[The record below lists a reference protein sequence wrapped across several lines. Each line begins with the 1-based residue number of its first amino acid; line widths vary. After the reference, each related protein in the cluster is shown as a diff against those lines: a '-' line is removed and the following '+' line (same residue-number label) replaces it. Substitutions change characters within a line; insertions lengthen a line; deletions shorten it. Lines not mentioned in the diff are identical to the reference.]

1 MINCLKMKH
10 LGGMILQHITK
21 ILGIAPY
28 EELRHSMENV
38 GSYFSNISLNTYT
51 GDLHE
56 GKNLALEMIH
66 NDYDIVISRGGT
78 ADLIRKNI
86 SIPVIDV
93 SISVYDILGAIKLAK
108 NYTSKFAIVG
118 YSSITET
125 AHLICDILDYSVEI
139 YTIDDSSDHLGL
151 LKSLEKKG
159 IELVLCDAITN
170 KLALEISLNTILIT
184 SGSESIKRTYEQAI
198 ELNMH
203 LQKLKL
209 QNNLL
214 TEAIEKFKTD
224 CLILSSQFELIYSS
238 LDSETNASIYNYL
251 LNKKETTSF
260 TESHTFYHSVNNT
273 VYNLKVNRSNK
284 KNDIFYIV
292 IVQKSVTPI
301 MNSKFGVTYEDK
313 SEVEKKLNNNLYKNP
328 IITDDINNKIKQMN
342 SNNSPIILLGERG
355 TGKDIVSQCVFT
367 SQKNNNHTLVAINSY
382 LLNDAMW
389 KHLLNTNNG
398 PFLEYGNTI
407 QFNHFDKISHE
418 NFEKLLTIIEYTNL
432 HVNNRLIFIC
442 EKTPEGRTSEFYKE
456 LMSRMN
462 SISFLLP
469 PLRERRNELSAILTM
484 FLNKVNIENNKDIV
498 GYEPSALTA
507 LSQYNWP
514 GNFKQLKQVLTQL
527 VYLAKSLY
535 ITSNTVNS
543 ILGKQQMVE
552 NMSNSE
558 DGMNILFNNSKT
570 LHEFNLDIIQLV
582 LDYHNGNQTLAAE
595 QLGISR
601 TTLWRYL
608 NK

>member
-1 MINCLKMKH
+1 MEN
-10 LGGMILQHITK
+10 ITK

-28 EELRHSMENV
+28 EELRKSMENV
-38 GSYFSNISLNTYT
+38 GSTFSNILLNTYT
-51 GDLHE
+51 GDLQE
-56 GKNLALEMIH
+56 GKKLALEVIH

-93 SISVYDILGAIKLAK
+93 SISVYDILGAIKLAN

-139 YTIDDSSDHLGL
+139 YTIDDSSDKLDL

-159 IELVLCDAITN
+159 IKLVLCDAITN

-214 TEAIEKFKTD
+214 TEAIENFKTD

-238 LDSETNASIYNYL
+238 LDTEINVSIYNYL
-251 LNKKETTSF
+251 LHKKDTTPF
-260 TESHTFYHSVNNT
+260 NESHTFYHSVNNT
-273 VYNLKVNRSNK
+273 LYNLKVNISNK
-284 KNDIFYIV
+284 TNDIFYIV
-292 IVQKSVTPI
+292 TVQRSVTPI

-313 SEVEKKLNNNLYKNP
+313 SEVEQKLNNNLYKNP
-328 IITDDINNKIKQMN
+328 IITDDINDKIKQMN

-355 TGKDIVSQCVFT
+355 TGKYIVSQSVFT
-367 SQKNNNHTLVAINSY
+367 SQNNNNNTMVTINSN

-389 KHLLNTNNG
+389 KHLLNTSNG
-398 PFLEYGNTI
+398 PFLEVGNTI
-407 QFNHFDKISHE
+407 QFNHFDKISNE
-418 NFEKLLTIIEYTNL
+418 NFEKLITIIESTNL
-432 HVNNRLIFIC
+432 HVSNRLIFIC
-442 EKTPEGRTSEFYKE
+442 EKTSEGNTSEFYKE
-456 LMSRMN
+456 LLKRMN

-469 PLRERRNELSAILTM
+469 TLRERKNEISAILTM
-484 FLNKVNIENNKDIV
+484 FLNKVNIENNTDII
-498 GYEPSALTA
+498 GYEPNALAT

-514 GNFKQLKQVLTQL
+514 GNFEQLKQVLTEL
-527 VYLAKSLY
+527 VYLSKSLY
-535 ITSNTVNS
+535 ITSNNVNS
-543 ILGKQQMVE
+543 ILGKQKIVE
-552 NMSNSE
+552 NISYSE
-558 DGMNILFNNSKT
+558 NGMNISFNSSKT
-570 LHEFNLDIIQLV
+570 LHEFNLDLIKLV
-582 LDYHNGNQTLAAE
+582 LDQHNGNQTLTAE

>member
-1 MINCLKMKH
+1 MQK
-10 LGGMILQHITK
+10 ITK

-28 EELRHSMENV
+28 EELRYSMENV
-38 GSYFSNISLNTYT
+38 GSTFSNILLHTYT
-51 GDLHE
+51 GDLQE
-56 GKNLALEMIH
+56 GKNLALEMSH
-66 NDYDIVISRGGT
+66 HDYDIVISRGGT
-78 ADLIRKNI
+78 ADLIRKHI

-93 SISVYDILGAIKLAK
+93 SISVYDILGAIKLAN

-159 IELVLCDAITN
+159 VELVLCDAITN

-224 CLILSSQFELIYSS
+224 CLILTSQFELIYSS
-238 LDSETNASIYNYL
+238 LDSEINASIYHYL
-251 LNKKETTSF
+251 LNKKETTPFS
-260 TESHTFYHSVNNT
+260 ESHTFYHSVNNT
-273 VYNLKVNRSNK
+273 LYNLKVNSSYK
-284 KNDIFYIV
+284 ANDFYYIV
-292 IVQKSVTPI
+292 TVQKSVTPI

-313 SEVEKKLNNNLYKNP
+313 SEVEQKLNQNLYKNP
-328 IITDDINNKIKQMN
+328 IITDDLNDKIKQIA

-355 TGKDIVSQCVFT
+355 TGKDIVSQRVFT
-367 SQKNNNHTLVAINSY
+367 SQNNHNHTLVTINCN

-389 KHLLNTNNG
+389 KHLLNTSNG
-398 PFLEYGNTI
+398 PFLEAGNTI
-407 QFNHFDKISHE
+407 QFHHFDKISNE
-418 NFEKLLTIIEYTNL
+418 NFEKLLTIIESTNL
-432 HVNNRLIFIC
+432 HVSNRLIFIC
-442 EKTPEGRTSEFYKE
+442 DKTSEGMTSESYKE
-456 LMSRMN
+456 LMNRMN
-462 SISFLLP
+462 CISFLLP
-469 PLRERRNELSAILTM
+469 TLRERRNELSAILTM
-484 FLNKVNIENNKDIV
+484 FLNKVNIENNTDII
-498 GYEPSALTA
+498 GYEPNALAA

-514 GNFKQLKQVLTQL
+514 GNFKQLKQVLTEL
-527 VYLAKSLY
+527 VYLSKSLY
-535 ITSNTVNS
+535 ITSNTVNN
-543 ILGKQQMVE
+543 ILGKQKMVE
-552 NMSNSE
+552 TISHSE
-558 DGMNILFNNSKT
+558 DGMNISFNSSKT
-570 LHEFNLDIIQLV
+570 LHDFNLDMIKLV
-582 LDYHNGNQTLAAE
+582 LDQHNGNQTLAAE

>member
-1 MINCLKMKH
+1 MKH
-10 LGGMILQHITK
+10 TRGIHMQKITK

-28 EELRHSMENV
+28 EELRYSMENV
-38 GSYFSNISLNTYT
+38 GSTFSNILLHTYT

-93 SISVYDILGAIKLAK
+93 AISVYDILGAIKLAN

-151 LKSLEKKG
+151 LKSLKKKG

-170 KLALEISLNTILIT
+170 KLALEISLNTVLIT

-203 LQKLKL
+203 LQQLKL
-209 QNNLL
+209 QNSLL
-214 TEAIEKFKTD
+214 TEAIDKFKND
-224 CLILSSQFELIYSS
+224 CLILNSQFELIYSS
-238 LDSETNASIYNYL
+238 LDAEINDSIYNYL
-251 LNKKETTSF
+251 LNKKETTPFS
-260 TESHTFYHSVNNT
+260 ESNTFYHSVNNT
-273 VYNLKVNRSNK
+273 LYNLKVNISYKANE
-284 KNDIFYIV
+284 IYYIV
-292 IVQKSVTPI
+292 TVQKSVTPI
-301 MNSKFGVTYEDK
+301 MNAKFGVTYEDK
-313 SEVEKKLNNNLYKNP
+313 SEVEQKLNQNLYKNP
-328 IITDDINNKIKQMN
+328 IITDDLNDKIKQIA

-355 TGKDIVSQCVFT
+355 TGKDIVSQRIFT
-367 SQKNNNHTLVAINSY
+367 SQSHHNQTLVTINCT

-389 KHLLNTNNG
+389 KHLLNTSNG
-398 PFLEYGNTI
+398 PFLEAGNAI
-407 QFNHFDKISHE
+407 LFHQFDKISNE
-418 NFEKLLTIIEYTNL
+418 NFEKLLTIIESTNL
-432 HVNNRLIFIC
+432 HVSNRLIFIC
-442 EKTPEGRTSEFYKE
+442 DKTSEGMTSESYKE
-456 LMSRMN
+456 LMNRMN
-462 SISFLLP
+462 CISFLLP
-469 PLRERRNELSAILTM
+469 TLRERRNELSAILTM
-484 FLNKVNIENNKDIV
+484 FLNKVNIENNTDII
-498 GYEPSALTA
+498 GYEPNALST

-514 GNFKQLKQVLTQL
+514 GNFKQLKQVLTEL
-527 VYLAKSLY
+527 VYLSKSLY
-535 ITSNTVNS
+535 ITSNHVHS
-543 ILGKQQMVE
+543 ILDKQKMVE
-552 NMSNSE
+552 TISTSE
-558 DGMNILFNNSKT
+558 VGMNISFNSSKT
-570 LHEFNLDIIQLV
+570 LHEFNLDMIKLV
-582 LDYHNGNQTLAAE
+582 LDQHKGNQTLAAE

>member
-1 MINCLKMKH
+1 MQN
-10 LGGMILQHITK
+10 ITK

-28 EELRHSMENV
+28 EELRYSMENV
-38 GSYFSNISLNTYT
+38 GSTFPNILLHTYT
-51 GDLHE
+51 GDLQE

-93 SISVYDILGAIKLAK
+93 SISVYDILGAIKLAT

-151 LKSLEKKG
+151 LKSLENRG
-159 IELVLCDAITN
+159 VELVLCDAITN

-184 SGSESIKRTYEQAI
+184 SGSESIKRTFEQAI

-209 QNNLL
+209 KNSLL
-214 TEAIEKFKTD
+214 TEAIENFKTD

-238 LDSETNASIYNYL
+238 LDTEINLSIYNYL
-251 LNKKETTSF
+251 LNKKETTPFS
-260 TESHTFYHSVNNT
+260 ESHTFYHSVNNT
-273 VYNLKVNRSNK
+273 LYNLKVNISNK
-284 KNDIFYIV
+284 TNDTFYIV
-292 IVQKSVTPI
+292 TVQKSVTPV

-313 SEVEKKLNNNLYKNP
+313 SEVDQKLNNNLYKNP
-328 IITDDINNKIKQMN
+328 IITDDINDKIKQIT

-355 TGKDIVSQCVFT
+355 TGKDIVSQRIFT
-367 SQKNNNHTLVAINSY
+367 NQSHNNHTLVAINSN
-382 LLNDAMW
+382 LLNDTMW
-389 KHLLNTNNG
+389 KHLLNTSNG
-398 PFLEYGNTI
+398 PFLEAGNTI
-407 QFNHFDKISHE
+407 QFNHFDKISNE
-418 NFEKLLTIIEYTNL
+418 NFEKLITIIESTNL
-432 HVNNRLIFIC
+432 HVSNRLIFIC
-442 EKTPEGRTSEFYKE
+442 EKTSEGITSEFYKE
-456 LMSRMN
+456 LMNRMN

-469 PLRERRNELSAILTM
+469 TLRERRNELSAILTM
-484 FLNKVNIENNKDIV
+484 FLNKVNIENNTDII
-498 GYEPSALTA
+498 GYEPNALA
-507 LSQYNWP
+507 ILSQYNWP
-514 GNFKQLKQVLTQL
+514 GNFKQLKQVLTEL
-527 VYLAKSLY
+527 VYLSKSLY

-543 ILGKQQMVE
+543 ILGKQNIVE
-552 NMSNSE
+552 NISYSE
-558 DGMNILFNNSKT
+558 DGMNISFNSSKT
-570 LHEFNLDIIQLV
+570 LHEFSLDMIKLV
-582 LDYHNGNQTLAAE
+582 LDQHNGNQTLAAE

>member
-1 MINCLKMKH
+1 MFKNETLS
-10 LGGMILQHITK
+10 GGITLQHITK

-38 GSYFSNISLNTYT
+38 GSLFSNISLNTYT

-56 GKNLALEMIH
+56 GKNLVLEMIH

-125 AHLICDILDYSVEI
+125 ANLICDILDYSVEI

-151 LKSLEKKG
+151 LESLEKKG

-184 SGSESIKRTYEQAI
+184 LGSESIKRTYEQAI

-251 LNKKETTSF
+251 LNKK
-260 TESHTFYHSVNNT
+260 
-273 VYNLKVNRSNK
+273 RR
-284 KNDIFYIV
+284 
-292 IVQKSVTPI
+292 P
-301 MNSKFGVTYEDK
+301 
-313 SEVEKKLNNNLYKNP
+313 
-328 IITDDINNKIKQMN
+328 
-342 SNNSPIILLGERG
+342 
-355 TGKDIVSQCVFT
+355 
-367 SQKNNNHTLVAINSY
+367 
-382 LLNDAMW
+382 
-389 KHLLNTNNG
+389 HLLN
-398 PFLEYGNTI
+398 
-407 QFNHFDKISHE
+407 H
-418 NFEKLLTIIEYTNL
+418 
-432 HVNNRLIFIC
+432 
-442 EKTPEGRTSEFYKE
+442 
-456 LMSRMN
+456 
-462 SISFLLP
+462 
-469 PLRERRNELSAILTM
+469 
-484 FLNKVNIENNKDIV
+484 
-498 GYEPSALTA
+498 
-507 LSQYNWP
+507 
-514 GNFKQLKQVLTQL
+514 
-527 VYLAKSLY
+527 
-535 ITSNTVNS
+535 
-543 ILGKQQMVE
+543 
-552 NMSNSE
+552 
-558 DGMNILFNNSKT
+558 ILF
-570 LHEFNLDIIQLV
+570 IIQ
-582 LDYHNGNQTLAAE
+582 
-595 QLGISR
+595 
-601 TTLWRYL
+601 
-608 NK
+608 

>member
-1 MINCLKMKH
+1 MFKNETFS
-10 LGGMILQHITK
+10 GGITLQHITK

-38 GSYFSNISLNTYT
+38 GSLFSNISLNTYT

-56 GKNLALEMIH
+56 GKNLVLEMIH

-260 TESHTFYHSVNNT
+260 TQSHTFYHSVNNT
-273 VYNLKVNRSNK
+273 VYNLKVNRSK
-284 KNDIFYIV
+284 EKNDVFYIV

-367 SQKNNNHTLVAINSY
+367 SQKNNNHTLVAINSH

-442 EKTPEGRTSEFYKE
+442 EKTSEGRTSEFYKE

-484 FLNKVNIENNKDIV
+484 FLNKVNIENNTDIV

-514 GNFKQLKQVLTQL
+514 GNFKQLKQVLTEL

-543 ILGKQQMVE
+543 ILSKQQMVE

>member
-1 MINCLKMKH
+1 MKH
-10 LGGMILQHITK
+10 TRGIQMEKITK

-28 EELRHSMENV
+28 EELRYSMENV
-38 GSYFSNISLNTYT
+38 GSTFSNILLHTYT
-51 GDLHE
+51 GDLQE

-78 ADLIRKNI
+78 AELIRKNI

-93 SISVYDILGAIKLAK
+93 SISVYDILGAIKLAT

-151 LKSLEKKG
+151 LKSLKKRG

-209 QNNLL
+209 QNSLL

-238 LDSETNASIYNYL
+238 LDTEINDSIYNYL
-251 LNKKETTSF
+251 LNKKETTPFS
-260 TESHTFYHSVNNT
+260 ESNTFYHSVNNT
-273 VYNLKVNRSNK
+273 LYNLKVNSSYKANE
-284 KNDIFYIV
+284 NYYIV
-292 IVQKSVTPI
+292 TVQKSVTPV
-301 MNSKFGVTYEDK
+301 MNAKFGVTYEDK
-313 SEVEKKLNNNLYKNP
+313 SEVEQKLNQNLYKNP
-328 IITDDINNKIKQMN
+328 IITDDLNDKIKQIA

-355 TGKDIVSQCVFT
+355 TGKDIVSQRVFT
-367 SQKNNNHTLVAINSY
+367 SQSHHNHTLVTINAN
-382 LLNDAMW
+382 LLNDTMW
-389 KHLLNTNNG
+389 KHLLNTSNG
-398 PFLEYGNTI
+398 PFLEAGNTI
-407 QFNHFDKISHE
+407 QFNHFDKISNE
-418 NFEKLLTIIEYTNL
+418 NFEKLLTIIESTNL
-432 HVNNRLIFIC
+432 HVSNRLIFIC
-442 EKTPEGRTSEFYKE
+442 EKTAEGMTSEFYKA
-456 LMSRMN
+456 LMNRMN
-462 SISFLLP
+462 AISFLLP
-469 PLRERRNELSAILTM
+469 ALRERRNELSAILTM
-484 FLNKVNIENNKDIV
+484 FLNKVNIENNTDII
-498 GYEPSALTA
+498 GYEPNALAT
-507 LSQYNWP
+507 LSQYDWP
-514 GNFKQLKQVLTQL
+514 GNFKQLKQVLTEL
-527 VYLAKSLY
+527 VYLSKSLY
-535 ITSNTVNS
+535 ITSNTVNH
-543 ILGKQQMVE
+543 ILGKQKMVE
-552 NMSNSE
+552 TISHSE
-558 DGMNILFNNSKT
+558 DGMNISFNSSKT
-570 LHEFNLDIIQLV
+570 LHEFNLEMIKLV
-582 LDYHNGNQTLAAE
+582 LDQHHGNQTLAAE

>member
-1 MINCLKMKH
+1 MQK
-10 LGGMILQHITK
+10 ITK

-28 EELRHSMENV
+28 EELRYSMENV
-38 GSYFSNISLNTYT
+38 GSTFSNILLHTYT
-51 GDLHE
+51 GDLQE
-56 GKNLALEMIH
+56 GKNLALEMSH

-93 SISVYDILGAIKLAK
+93 SISVYDILGAIKLAN

-151 LKSLEKKG
+151 LRSLEKKG
-159 IELVLCDAITN
+159 IQLVLCDAITN

-214 TEAIEKFKTD
+214 TEAIDKFKTD
-224 CLILSSQFELIYSS
+224 CLILTSQFGLIYSS
-238 LDSETNASIYNYL
+238 LDTEMNASIYHYL
-251 LNKKETTSF
+251 LNKKETTPFS
-260 TESHTFYHSVNNT
+260 ESHTFYHSVNNT
-273 VYNLKVNRSNK
+273 LYNLKVNISNK
-284 KNDIFYIV
+284 NNDVFYIV
-292 IVQKSVTPI
+292 TVQKSVTPI

-313 SEVEKKLNNNLYKNP
+313 AEVEQKLNHNLYKNP
-328 IITDDINNKIKQMN
+328 IITDDINDRIKQIT
-342 SNNSPIILLGERG
+342 SNNSPIIVLGERG
-355 TGKDIVSQCVFT
+355 TGKEIVSQRIFT
-367 SQKNNNHTLVAINSY
+367 SQSHNNHTLVAINSS
-382 LLNDAMW
+382 LLNETMW
-389 KHLLNTNNG
+389 KHLLNTSNG
-398 PFLEYGNTI
+398 PFLEAGNTI
-407 QFNHFDKISHE
+407 QFNHFDKISNE
-418 NFEKLLTIIEYTNL
+418 NFEKLITIIESTNL
-432 HVNNRLIFIC
+432 HVSNRLIFVC
-442 EKTPEGRTSEFYKE
+442 EKTSEGIASEFYKE
-456 LMSRMN
+456 LMNRMN

-469 PLRERRNELSAILTM
+469 PLRERRNEISAILTM
-484 FLNKVNIENNKDIV
+484 FLNKVNIENNTDII
-498 GYEPSALTA
+498 GYEPNALAT

-514 GNFKQLKQVLTQL
+514 GNFKQLKQVLTEL
-527 VYLAKSLY
+527 VYLSKSLY
-535 ITSNTVNS
+535 ITSNNVNS
-543 ILGKQQMVE
+543 ILGKQNIVE
-552 NMSNSE
+552 NISYSE
-558 DGMNILFNNSKT
+558 DGMKISFNSSKT
-570 LHEFNLDIIQLV
+570 LHEFNLDMIKLV
-582 LDYHNGNQTLAAE
+582 LDQHNGNQTLAAE

>member
-1 MINCLKMKH
+1 MQK
-10 LGGMILQHITK
+10 ITK

-28 EELRHSMENV
+28 EELRYSMENV
-38 GSYFSNISLNTYT
+38 GSTFSNILLHTYT
-51 GDLHE
+51 GDLQE
-56 GKNLALEMIH
+56 GKNLALEMSH

-93 SISVYDILGAIKLAK
+93 SISVYDILGAIKLAN

-159 IELVLCDAITN
+159 IQLVLCDAITN

-214 TEAIEKFKTD
+214 TEAIDKFKTD
-224 CLILSSQFELIYSS
+224 CLILTSQFELIYSS
-238 LDSETNASIYNYL
+238 LDTEMNASIYHYL
-251 LNKKETTSF
+251 LNKKETTPFS
-260 TESHTFYHSVNNT
+260 ESHTFYHSVNNT
-273 VYNLKVNRSNK
+273 LYNLKVNISNK
-284 KNDIFYIV
+284 NNDVFYIV
-292 IVQKSVTPI
+292 TVQKSVTPI

-313 SEVEKKLNNNLYKNP
+313 AEVEQKLNHNLYKNP
-328 IITDDINNKIKQMN
+328 IITDDINDRIKQIT
-342 SNNSPIILLGERG
+342 SNNSPIIVLGERG
-355 TGKDIVSQCVFT
+355 TGKEIVSQRIFT
-367 SQKNNNHTLVAINSY
+367 SQSHNNHTLVAINSS
-382 LLNDAMW
+382 LLNETMW
-389 KHLLNTNNG
+389 KHLLNTSNG
-398 PFLEYGNTI
+398 PFLEAGNTI
-407 QFNHFDKISHE
+407 QFNHFDRISTE
-418 NFEKLLTIIEYTNL
+418 NFEKLITIIESTNL
-432 HVNNRLIFIC
+432 HVSNRLIFVC
-442 EKTPEGRTSEFYKE
+442 EKTSEGIASEFYKK
-456 LMSRMN
+456 LMNRMN

-469 PLRERRNELSAILTM
+469 PLRERRNEISAILTM
-484 FLNKVNIENNKDIV
+484 FLNKVNIENNTDII
-498 GYEPSALTA
+498 GYEPNALAT

-514 GNFKQLKQVLTQL
+514 GNFKQLKQVLTEL
-527 VYLAKSLY
+527 VYLSKSLY
-535 ITSNTVNS
+535 ITSNNVNS
-543 ILGKQQMVE
+543 ILGKQNIVE
-552 NMSNSE
+552 NISYSE
-558 DGMNILFNNSKT
+558 DGMNISFNSSKT
-570 LHEFNLDIIQLV
+570 LHEFNLDMIKLV
-582 LDYHNGNQTLAAE
+582 LDQHNGNQTLAAE

>member
-1 MINCLKMKH
+1 MQK
-10 LGGMILQHITK
+10 ITK

-28 EELRHSMENV
+28 EELRYSMENV
-38 GSYFSNISLNTYT
+38 GSTFSNILLHTYT
-51 GDLHE
+51 GDLQE
-56 GKNLALEMIH
+56 GKNLALEMSH

-93 SISVYDILGAIKLAK
+93 SISVYDILGAIKLAN

-159 IELVLCDAITN
+159 IQLVLCDAITN

-214 TEAIEKFKTD
+214 TEAIDKFKTD
-224 CLILSSQFELIYSS
+224 CLILTSQFELIYSS
-238 LDSETNASIYNYL
+238 LDTEMNASIYHYL
-251 LNKKETTSF
+251 LNKKGTTPFS
-260 TESHTFYHSVNNT
+260 ESHTFYHSVNNT
-273 VYNLKVNRSNK
+273 LYNLKVNISNK
-284 KNDIFYIV
+284 TNDVFYIV
-292 IVQKSVTPI
+292 TVQKSVTPI

-313 SEVEKKLNNNLYKNP
+313 SEVEQKLNHNLYKNP
-328 IITDDINNKIKQMN
+328 IITDDINDRIKQIT
-342 SNNSPIILLGERG
+342 SNNSPIIVLGERG
-355 TGKDIVSQCVFT
+355 TGKEIVSQRIFT
-367 SQKNNNHTLVAINSY
+367 SQSHNNHTLVAINSS
-382 LLNDAMW
+382 LLNETMW
-389 KHLLNTNNG
+389 KHLLNTSNG
-398 PFLEYGNTI
+398 PFLEAGNTI
-407 QFNHFDKISHE
+407 QFNHFDKISNE
-418 NFEKLLTIIEYTNL
+418 NFEKLITIIESTNL
-432 HVNNRLIFIC
+432 HVSNRLIFVC
-442 EKTPEGRTSEFYKE
+442 EKTSEGIASEFYKE
-456 LMSRMN
+456 LMNRMN

-469 PLRERRNELSAILTM
+469 PLRERRNEISAILTM
-484 FLNKVNIENNKDIV
+484 FLNKVNIENNTDII
-498 GYEPSALTA
+498 GYEPNALAT

-514 GNFKQLKQVLTQL
+514 GNFKQLKQVLTEL
-527 VYLAKSLY
+527 VYLSKSLY
-535 ITSNTVNS
+535 ITSNNVNS
-543 ILGKQQMVE
+543 ILGKQNIVE
-552 NMSNSE
+552 NISYSE
-558 DGMNILFNNSKT
+558 DGMNISFNSSKT
-570 LHEFNLDIIQLV
+570 LHEFNLDMIKLV
-582 LDYHNGNQTLAAE
+582 LDQHNGNQTLAAE

>member
-1 MINCLKMKH
+1 MQK
-10 LGGMILQHITK
+10 ITK

-28 EELRHSMENV
+28 EELRYSMENV
-38 GSYFSNISLNTYT
+38 GSTFSNILLNTYT
-51 GDLHE
+51 GDLQE

-93 SISVYDILGAIKLAK
+93 SISVYDILGAIKLAN

-238 LDSETNASIYNYL
+238 LDTEMNISIYNYL

-260 TESHTFYHSVNNT
+260 NESHTFYHSVNNT
-273 VYNLKVNRSNK
+273 LYNLKVNRSNK

-292 IVQKSVTPI
+292 TVQKSVTPI

-328 IITDDINNKIKQMN
+328 IITEDINDKIKQMN

-355 TGKDIVSQCVFT
+355 TGKDIVSQRVFT
-367 SQKNNNHTLVAINSY
+367 SQKNNNHTLVAINSN
-382 LLNDAMW
+382 LLNDTMW
-389 KHLLNTNNG
+389 KHLLNTSNG
-398 PFLEYGNTI
+398 PFLEAGNTI
-407 QFNHFDKISHE
+407 KFNYFDKISNE
-418 NFEKLLTIIEYTNL
+418 NFEKLITIIESTNL
-432 HVNNRLIFIC
+432 HVSNRLIFIC
-442 EKTPEGRTSEFYKE
+442 EKTSEGSTSEFYKE
-456 LMSRMN
+456 LMNRMN

-484 FLNKVNIENNKDIV
+484 FLNKVNIENNTDII
-498 GYEPSALTA
+498 GYEPNALAT

-514 GNFKQLKQVLTQL
+514 GNFKQLKQVLTEL
-527 VYLAKSLY
+527 VYLSKSLY

-543 ILGKQQMVE
+543 ILGKQQIVE
-552 NMSNSE
+552 NISNSK
-558 DGMNILFNNSKT
+558 DGMNISFNSSKT
-570 LHEFNLDIIQLV
+570 LHEFNLDMIKLV
-582 LDYHNGNQTLAAE
+582 LDQHNGNQTLAAE

>member
-1 MINCLKMKH
+1 MQK
-10 LGGMILQHITK
+10 ITK

-28 EELRHSMENV
+28 EELRYSMENV
-38 GSYFSNISLNTYT
+38 GSTFSNILLHTYT
-51 GDLHE
+51 GDLQE
-56 GKNLALEMIH
+56 GKNLALEMSH

-93 SISVYDILGAIKLAK
+93 SISVYDILGAIKLAN

-159 IELVLCDAITN
+159 IQLVLCDAITN

-214 TEAIEKFKTD
+214 TEAIDKFKTD
-224 CLILSSQFELIYSS
+224 CLILTSQFELIYSS
-238 LDSETNASIYNYL
+238 LDTEMNASIYHYL
-251 LNKKETTSF
+251 LNKKETTPFS
-260 TESHTFYHSVNNT
+260 ESHTFYHSVNNT
-273 VYNLKVNRSNK
+273 LYNLKVNISNK
-284 KNDIFYIV
+284 NNDVFYIV
-292 IVQKSVTPI
+292 TVQKSVTPI

-313 SEVEKKLNNNLYKNP
+313 SEVEQKLNHNLYKNP
-328 IITDDINNKIKQMN
+328 IITDDINDRIKQIT
-342 SNNSPIILLGERG
+342 SNNSPIIVLGERG
-355 TGKDIVSQCVFT
+355 TGKEIVSQRIFT
-367 SQKNNNHTLVAINSY
+367 SQSHNNHTLVAINSS
-382 LLNDAMW
+382 LLNETMW
-389 KHLLNTNNG
+389 KHLLNTSNG
-398 PFLEYGNTI
+398 PFLEAGNTI
-407 QFNHFDKISHE
+407 QFNHFDRISNE
-418 NFEKLLTIIEYTNL
+418 NFEKLITIIESTNL
-432 HVNNRLIFIC
+432 HVSNRLIFVC
-442 EKTPEGRTSEFYKE
+442 EKTSEGIASEFYQE
-456 LMSRMN
+456 LMNRMN

-469 PLRERRNELSAILTM
+469 PLRERRNEISAILTM
-484 FLNKVNIENNKDIV
+484 FLNKVNIENNTDII
-498 GYEPSALTA
+498 GYEPNALAT

-514 GNFKQLKQVLTQL
+514 GNFKQLKQVLTEL
-527 VYLAKSLY
+527 VYLSKSLY
-535 ITSNTVNS
+535 ITSNNVNS
-543 ILGKQQMVE
+543 ILGKQNIVE
-552 NMSNSE
+552 NISYSE
-558 DGMNILFNNSKT
+558 DGMNISFNSSKT
-570 LHEFNLDIIQLV
+570 LHEFNLDMIKLV
-582 LDYHNGNQTLAAE
+582 LDQHNGNQTLAAE

>member
-1 MINCLKMKH
+1 MQK
-10 LGGMILQHITK
+10 ITK

-28 EELRHSMENV
+28 EELRYSMENV
-38 GSYFSNISLNTYT
+38 GSTFTNILLHTYT
-51 GDLHE
+51 GDLQE
-56 GKNLALEMIH
+56 GKNLALEMSH
-66 NDYDIVISRGGT
+66 HDYDIVISRGGT
-78 ADLIRKNI
+78 ADLIRKHI

-93 SISVYDILGAIKLAK
+93 SISVYDILGAIKLAN

-118 YSSITET
+118 YSSITKT

-159 IELVLCDAITN
+159 VELVLCDAITN

-224 CLILSSQFELIYSS
+224 CLILTSQFELIYSS
-238 LDSETNASIYNYL
+238 LDSEINASIYHYL
-251 LNKKETTSF
+251 LNKKETTPFS
-260 TESHTFYHSVNNT
+260 ESHTFYHSVNNT
-273 VYNLKVNRSNK
+273 LYNLKVNSSYK
-284 KNDIFYIV
+284 ANDFYYIV
-292 IVQKSVTPI
+292 TVQKSVTPI
-301 MNSKFGVTYEDK
+301 MNAKFGVTYEDK
-313 SEVEKKLNNNLYKNP
+313 SEVEQKLNQNLYKNP
-328 IITDDINNKIKQMN
+328 IITDDLNDKIKQIA

-355 TGKDIVSQCVFT
+355 TGKDIVSQRVFT
-367 SQKNNNHTLVAINSY
+367 SQNNHNHTLVTINCT

-389 KHLLNTNNG
+389 KHLLNTSNG
-398 PFLEYGNTI
+398 PLLEAGNTI
-407 QFNHFDKISHE
+407 LFHQFDKISSE
-418 NFEKLLTIIEYTNL
+418 NFEKLLTIVESTNL
-432 HVNNRLIFIC
+432 HVSNRLIFIC
-442 EKTPEGRTSEFYKE
+442 DKTSEGMTSESYKE
-456 LMSRMN
+456 LMNRMN
-462 SISFLLP
+462 CISFLLP
-469 PLRERRNELSAILTM
+469 TLRERRNELSAILTM
-484 FLNKVNIENNKDIV
+484 FLNKVNIENNTDII
-498 GYEPSALTA
+498 GYEPNALAA

-514 GNFKQLKQVLTQL
+514 GNFKQLKQVLTEL
-527 VYLAKSLY
+527 VYLSKSLY
-535 ITSNTVNS
+535 ITSHNVNS
-543 ILGKQQMVE
+543 ILGKQKMVE
-552 NMSNSE
+552 TISHSE
-558 DGMNILFNNSKT
+558 AGMNISFNSSKT
-570 LHEFNLDIIQLV
+570 LHEFNLDMIKLV
-582 LDYHNGNQTLAAE
+582 LDQHKGNQTLAAE